1 MINNMNIVEM
11 FAKQYPQETRK
22 HDNKPQSDQ
31 GKDSEHNCIQK
42 KRTGGGKT
50 PKK

>member
-1 MINNMNIVEM
+1 MINNVILVVM
-11 FAKQYPQETRK
+11 FAKQNPHETRK

-31 GKDSEHNCIQK
+31 GKNSEYTYIQK

-50 PKK
+50 PKN